1 VNRPKAIGT
10 AAETAVVRYLQ
21 ANGFPNAERR
31 ALRGT
36 ADAGDI
42 AGTPALCWSV
52 KGGAQAEQASDLDIA
67 RWMVELATQCGHARA
82 DLGLLVTKRRGH
94 GPHSAG
100 AWWAHL
106 TAGALALLTDPH
118 AAIQP
123 AAPRVNVR
131 LRLAD
136 AVVLLRWAG
145 YGDQLAAAVT
155 EVTG

>member
-1 VNRPKAIGT
+1 MNRPKAIGT
-10 AAETAVVRYLQ
+10 ACETAVVRYLQ
-21 ANGFPNAERR
+21 ANGFPQAERR

-42 AGTPALCWSV
+42 AGTPAVCWSV

-67 RWMVELATQCGHARA
+67 RWMAELATQCSHARA
-82 DLGLLVTKRRGH
+82 DIGLLVTKRRGH
-94 GPHSAG
+94 GPGSAG

-106 TAGALALLTDPH
+106 TAAALTLLVDPD
-118 AAIQP
+118 AAI
-123 AAPRVNVR
+123 AHTAPRAIVR
-131 LRLAD
+131 LRLD
-136 AVVLLRWAG
+136 AAVGLLHWAG